1 MVRLD
6 ADLLARTPSYLNP
19 LHDRELDLR
28 GHKIPAI
35 ENLGVT
41 KDQLESLDLTDNAIT
56 SVSNF
61 PLLRRLHQLLLAN
74 NPVRTVSPSVATSL
88 PNLRTLILTN
98 SSVPKDSLAV
108 LGDVLAKCRK
118 LEMLSL
124 KGAPVEQAE
133 HYKEWIV
140 FRCKKLRSLDFDR
153 IKQKDRDHAAS
164 LFLNPDGTPT
174 ALHTA
179 FLAAAASGAAAPSL
193 VNGAGGAKTFE
204 PGVEPAAAAASGKA
218 GRLLTK
224 EEKERVRQAIE
235 GAESVEEIRRLQRML
250 AQGFVP
256 TEKDLRD
263 LERKKAG
270 GAYRLAFRSLPYA
283 APTSALFPSSPLHFT
298 HTAPLFTLRC
308 FPSPRLRS
316 AKLPP
321 RAPSPLSERHTPPPS
336 LNATTSPSA
345 SPFLSPSEL
354 RARTTALKD
363 SRKPYTMDLT
373 ILASKKKVHKSAVIR
388 ERCKR
393 RLREAV
399 RLAVVRGARAD
410 GQEEGRVRL
419 EEEDVRALGPR
430 KWLLP
435 GYHYIA
441 SITLEI
447 YRAPLPN
454 LVEDV
459 RKALKALR
467 KKAENGILAQQLS
480 KIPSPPPDPVLDEDQ
495 AAKLETQRRRR

>member
-108 LGDVLAKCRK
+108 LGDVLGKCRK

-153 IKQKDRDHAAS
+153 IKQKDRDHASS

-235 GAESVEEIRRLQRML
+235 GAESVEEVRRASSTHFGLRVGHTHFLSRSLPSSQIRRLQRML
-250 AQGFVP
+250 AQGFVYVLSSFHSGPFLPTRLTLSLDRRP

-270 GAYRLAFRSLPYA
+270 GGPNG
-283 APTSALFPSSPLHFT
+283 
-298 HTAPLFTLRC
+298 
-308 FPSPRLRS
+308 
-316 AKLPP
+316 
-321 RAPSPLSERHTPPPS
+321 E
-336 LNATTSPSA
+336 
-345 SPFLSPSEL
+345 E
-354 RARTTALKD
+354 
-363 SRKPYTMDLT
+363 MD
-373 ILASKKKVHKSAVIR
+373 
-388 ERCKR
+388 
-393 RLREAV
+393 
-399 RLAVVRGARAD
+399 
-410 GQEEGRVRL
+410 EE
-419 EEEDVRALGPR
+419 
-430 KWLLP
+430 
-435 GYHYIA
+435 
-441 SITLEI
+441 
-447 YRAPLPN
+447 
-454 LVEDV
+454 
-459 RKALKALR
+459 
-467 KKAENGILAQQLS
+467 
-480 KIPSPPPDPVLDEDQ
+480 
-495 AAKLETQRRRR
+495 

>member
-1 MVRLD
+1 M
-6 ADLLARTPSYLNP
+6 
-19 LHDRELDLR
+19 
-28 GHKIPAI
+28 
-35 ENLGVT
+35 
-41 KDQLESLDLTDNAIT
+41 
-56 SVSNF
+56 
-61 PLLRRLHQLLLAN
+61 
-74 NPVRTVSPSVATSL
+74 
-88 PNLRTLILTN
+88 
-98 SSVPKDSLAV
+98 
-108 LGDVLAKCRK
+108 
-118 LEMLSL
+118 
-124 KGAPVEQAE
+124 
-133 HYKEWIV
+133 
-140 FRCKKLRSLDFDR
+140 
-153 IKQKDRDHAAS
+153 KQ
-164 LFLNPDGTPT
+164 PT
-174 ALHTA
+174 A
-179 FLAAAASGAAAPSL
+179 SQS
-193 VNGAGGAKTFE
+193 
-204 PGVEPAAAAASGKA
+204 
-218 GRLLTK
+218 
-224 EEKERVRQAIE
+224 
-235 GAESVEEIRRLQRML
+235 
-250 AQGFVP
+250 
-256 TEKDLRD
+256 
-263 LERKKAG
+263 
-270 GAYRLAFRSLPYA
+270 FRSLPYT

-308 FPSPRLRS
+308 FPSPRTRS

-321 RAPSPLSERHTPPPS
+321 RAPSPSSERHTPPPS

-419 EEEDVRALGPR
+419 EEEDVRVLGPR

-495 AAKLETQRRRR
+495 AAKPETQRRRR